1 MEKQV
6 TFFFDTIGNTF
17 CLWLDD
23 PKKETHA
30 DMNDYGDILMKDAK
44 NRVVGFEKLNFLPQE
59 FLDRL
64 RLPAHRARGSLLLK
78 KV

>member
-1 MEKQV
+1 MEKHV

-30 DMNDYGDILMKDAK
+30 DMNDYGDIIMYDKK
-44 NRVVGFEKLNFLPQE
+44 NRALGFEKLNFLPQE
-59 FLDRL
+59 FIERLKLPAHHGEGRL
-64 RLPAHRARGSLLLK
+64 RLK
-78 KV
+78 KI